1 MNTPDLEPDSFR
13 CPTCGAKQ
21 APSSECRRCKCDL
34 ELVVGVYQSGRA
46 LHQAYLRY
54 LRAGDY
60 RQALDCALR
69 RFQLAPDDT
78 ARRLLVVAYLHL
90 GQYRAAL
97 DVSGMS
103 DDESVTAF

>member
-1 MNTPDLEPDSFR
+1 MNRQNLDSEPFC

-34 ELVVGVYQSGRA
+34 TLVLSLRDCVRA
-46 LHQAYLRY
+46 AHRTYLRH
-54 LRAGDY
+54 LQAGEY
-60 RQALDCALR
+60 QQALNCAFE
-69 RFQLAPDDT
+69 RFQLARDET

-97 DVSGMS
+97 EVSGMS
-103 DDESVTAF
+103 KQ